1 MRLGTSSPEDRNL
14 RGIWRP
20 HYFGSLE
27 ELLPM
32 WNFSQVPLSVSLI
45 RHRRVNLSVRVT
57 IGTGAFLRQMT
68 DDVAQSLVQVDIVR
82 MKLVSAAASR
92 VWAVS
97 AFAIS

>member
-27 ELLPM
+27 ELPPV
-32 WNFSQVPLSVSLI
+32 WNFFQVHLSVSLV
-45 RHRRVNLSVRVT
+45 RHLRVNLSVRVT
-57 IGTGAFLRQMT
+57 VGTGALLRQMT

-97 AFAIS
+97 AFANS

>member
-1 MRLGTSSPEDRNL
+1 
-14 RGIWRP
+14 
-20 HYFGSLE
+20 
-27 ELLPM
+27 M
-32 WNFSQVPLSVSLI
+32 WNFFQVSLSDSLI

-57 IGTGAFLRQMT
+57 IGTGALLRQMT

-82 MKLVSAAASR
+82 MKLVSATASR